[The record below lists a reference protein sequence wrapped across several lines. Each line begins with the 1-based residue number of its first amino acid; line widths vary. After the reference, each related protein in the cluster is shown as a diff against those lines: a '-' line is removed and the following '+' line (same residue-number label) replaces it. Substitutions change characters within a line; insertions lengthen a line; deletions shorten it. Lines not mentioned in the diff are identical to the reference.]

1 MKNKDLINALRNEG
15 RQPVDLNLGQ
25 VPVSPTIGRMGNY
38 NVVVKGFSTRNA
50 ATELSS
56 ALAQMPQF
64 LGQARNIQETAGK
77 QAANELTTEQVIDRI
92 NKGDFE
98 AQGFLT
104 QFGKDKAFAEQIY
117 NRWFKSQIRPA
128 LIEASSELD
137 NKNHDDLLQMGE
149 GEAFQ
154 EQARAILVNSLTN
167 NDPSILE
174 KISANPHTASLHNK
188 AMEAYIPEFIA
199 KAEATATARKLKF
212 TKDSALQSVTDDV
225 VSLLDQP
232 PIPDYKADKTLT
244 DTENK
249 NKSQKYY
256 TKQRKKLV
264 NHHQS
269 TLEFAMDEARAS
281 GLEGSDLI
289 QARKNALAGL
299 ESRMGF
305 LLEREETQ
313 EFGAILT
320 AMREGVLKIDGKTFG
335 SSKDGLDLMTKSEF
349 MLERYEDKLEADN
362 ERDDFNKEKTTTWI
376 LENIESVAGPVHAD
390 RYSAPEDYEA
400 VIEKLNTLRSSVWG
414 YGKDKVTG
422 REKLFYL
429 EQIKEET
436 AELEALKDK
445 RIDYITFVA
454 DSPKFD
460 ALVREIGLGEP
471 LTIEKEINLGPKEL
485 TQRAGEFGL
494 EPEVAFLMPF
504 REDNKGDS
512 VLDPDIDLLDIP
524 SKARENALRS
534 VIGPEF
540 RAYRKG
546 TLTLDEQKT
555 DELQEKYNNTYA
567 DEFKTLVRELAREKG
582 YIATISPTKTDAR
595 TGRESEVITTRR
607 QEREFIEKGYP
618 LQDGRIKYE
627 RGPRRPSLPATASHS
642 FGVSRDQ
649 PGFEQAIDT
658 DSAYKMVLDPNA
670 VKEMRESNLES
681 ERIDFNNVWL
691 KTKYSK
697 QAKSDRAKAIEDK
710 PITFR
715 EPSLNWE
722 VQQSEVTGLPM
733 EILRTDKGFSKTTY
747 MKDNGFFAFD
757 TEEPFEI
764 DYDRTGSLTNKD
776 APKKR
781 IFNVNAVYKATR
793 LNDFEDLIFIATEYG
808 HAPEGAN
815 VQSPEIQSF
824 LNQQKVLINKYGFMD
839 FRPREAG
846 KPFEPPKEKT
856 LEDYRELY
864 ENSAITDSPKEEGS
878 PPVSAT
884 VAPNLKEGEESVET
898 KITGRQGESG
908 ISVYSPQKGG
918 ENGGDKMEGG
928 YPSSKPGPDGKFLVR
943 TVQEYAEGK
952 HDYITLAGNP
962 AFYNKEYVIPDLPY
976 KDPKT
981 GEKKIFNNVRAIV
994 HDTGDLFKTAPE
1006 FRFDIP
1012 LGKDLKR
1019 QEMEDYE
1026 LLLKT
1031 DGISYIPAVEPRE
1044 GGPVD
1049 QPVEQPVDSK

>member
-1 MKNKDLINALRNEG
+1 MKNQDLINALRNEG

-38 NVVVKGFSTRNA
+38 NVVVKGFSTRNS

-77 QAANELTTEQVIDRI
+77 QAADELTTEQVIERI

-137 NKNHDDLLQMGE
+137 NKSHDDLLQMGE

-154 EQARAILVNSLTN
+154 AQAQAILVNSLTN

-174 KISANPHTASLHNK
+174 KIADNPHTASLHNK

-225 VSLLDQP
+225 VSLLDRD
-232 PIPDYKADKTLT
+232 PIPDYKANETLS
-244 DTENK
+244 DIENK

-269 TLEFAMDEARAS
+269 TLEFAMDAARAS
-281 GLEGSDLI
+281 GLEGTDLI

-349 MLERYEDKLEADN
+349 MIERYEDKLEADN
-362 ERDDFNKEKTTTWI
+362 ERDDFNKDKTSGW
-376 LENIESVAGPVHAD
+376 LLDNVESIAGPVHDD
-390 RYSAPEDYEA
+390 RYSAPEDYDG
-400 VIEKLNTLRSSVWG
+400 VIQKLTTLRSSVRE
-414 YGKDKVTG
+414 YGEDIATK

-429 EQIKEET
+429 ERVEEEID
-436 AELEALKDK
+436 ELEALKEK
-445 RIDYITFVA
+445 RVDYVTFVA

-471 LTIEKEINLGPKEL
+471 LTIQKEINLGPPEL
-485 TQRAGEFGL
+485 VQRAGEFGL
-494 EPEVAFLMPF
+494 EPEVAFLMPS
-504 REDNKGDS
+504 RQDPKTGDY
-512 VLDPDIDLLDIP
+512 VPQADIDLLDVP
-524 SKARENALRS
+524 TKARKNALRS

-555 DELQEKYNNTYA
+555 EELQEKYTDAYA

-595 TGRESEVITTRR
+595 TGRESEAVETRR

-627 RGPRRPSLPATASHS
+627 RGRRRPSLPATASHS
-642 FGVSRDQ
+642 LGVARDQ
-649 PGFEQAIDT
+649 SGFEPAVDT

-681 ERIDFNNVWL
+681 ERIDFNSVWL

-697 QAKSDRAKAIEDK
+697 QAKSDRAKAIDNK
-710 PITFR
+710 LISLR
-715 EPSLNWE
+715 VPSLNWE

-824 LNQQKVLINKYGFMD
+824 LNNQKVLINKYGFMD
-839 FRPREAG
+839 FRRRETR

-856 LEDYRELY
+856 LEDYRELF
-864 ENSAITDSPKEEGS
+864 ENSAITDPPKQENEE
-878 PPVSAT
+878 
-884 VAPNLKEGEESVET
+884 
-898 KITGRQGESG
+898 
-908 ISVYSPQKGG
+908 
-918 ENGGDKMEGG
+918 
-928 YPSSKPGPDGKFLVR
+928 
-943 TVQEYAEGK
+943 
-952 HDYITLAGNP
+952 
-962 AFYNKEYVIPDLPY
+962 
-976 KDPKT
+976 
-981 GEKKIFNNVRAIV
+981 
-994 HDTGDLFKTAPE
+994 
-1006 FRFDIP
+1006 
-1012 LGKDLKR
+1012 
-1019 QEMEDYE
+1019 
-1026 LLLKT
+1026 
-1031 DGISYIPAVEPRE
+1031 
-1044 GGPVD
+1044 
-1049 QPVEQPVDSK
+1049 

>member
-1 MKNKDLINALRNEG
+1 MKNQDLINALRNEG

-38 NVVVKGFSTRNA
+38 NVVVKGFSTRNS

-64 LGQARNIQETAGK
+64 LGQARNIQESAGK
-77 QAANELTTEQVIDRI
+77 QAADELTTEQIIDRI

-137 NKNHDDLLQMGE
+137 NKSHDDLLQMGE

-154 EQARAILVNSLTN
+154 AQAQAILVNSLTN

-174 KISANPHTASLHNK
+174 KIAANPHTASLHNK

-232 PIPDYKADKTLT
+232 PIPDYKANETLS
-244 DTENK
+244 DIENK

-269 TLEFAMDEARAS
+269 TLEFAMEEARAS

-362 ERDDFNKEKTTTWI
+362 ERDDFNKDKTSGW
-376 LENIESVAGPVHAD
+376 LLDNVESIAGPVHDD
-390 RYSAPEDYEA
+390 RYSAPEDYDG
-400 VIEKLNTLRSSVWG
+400 VIQKLTTLRSSVRE
-414 YGKDKVTG
+414 YGEDIATK

-429 EQIKEET
+429 ERVEEEID
-436 AELEALKDK
+436 ELEALKEK
-445 RIDYITFVA
+445 RVDYVTFVA
-454 DSPKFD
+454 DSPKFT
-460 ALVREIGLGEP
+460 ALVREIGIGEQA
-471 LTIEKEINLGPKEL
+471 TIQKDTASGQLEL
-485 TQRAGEFGL
+485 QQRAREFDVEAEL
-494 EPEVAFLMPF
+494 ESLSIT
-504 REDNKGDS
+504 RQNIRGDDEKTYDMD
-512 VLDPDIDLLDIP
+512 VFDIP
-524 SKARENALRS
+524 AKARKNALEK

-546 TLTLDEQKT
+546 TLSLDAEKK
-555 DELQEKYNNTYA
+555 EALQTRYKEAYA
-567 DEFKTLVRELAREKG
+567 SEFNTLVRELAREKG
-582 YIATISPTKTDAR
+582 YTKPVTPAETKTKPKQVSPEFA
-595 TGRESEVITTRR
+595 EALKRR
-607 QEREFIEKGYP
+607 KIEQQGYP
-618 LQDGRIKYE
+618 LENGRLQYE
-627 RGPRRPSLPATASHS
+627 PAFFAEDEVISPA
-642 FGVSRDQ
+642 GLV
-649 PGFEQAIDT
+649 DT
-658 DSAYKMVLDPNA
+658 DNAYKMLVDPNA
-670 VKEMRESNLES
+670 VDVMRTSNTEAERLE
-681 ERIDFNNVWL
+681 FNKKWL
-691 KTKYSK
+691 NTKFRKFAQS
-697 QAKSDRAKAIEDK
+697 ARAKAIMQK
-710 PITFR
+710 PEALR
-715 EPSLNWE
+715 PSSLSWE

-733 EILRTDKGFSKTTY
+733 EILKTDKGFSKTTY
-747 MKDNGFFAFD
+747 MKDNGFLAFD

-764 DYDRTGSLTNKD
+764 DYDQDGSLTNKD

-781 IFNVNAVYKATR
+781 IFNVNAVYKAVR
-793 LNDFEDLIFIATEYG
+793 KNDFEDLIFIATEYG
-808 HAPEGAN
+808 HAPEGSN

-824 LNQQKVLINKYGFMD
+824 LNKQKVLVNKYGFMD
-839 FRPREAG
+839 LRPRETR

-856 LEDYRELY
+856 LEDYRELF
-864 ENSAITDSPKEEGS
+864 ENSAITDPPKQENEE
-878 PPVSAT
+878 
-884 VAPNLKEGEESVET
+884 
-898 KITGRQGESG
+898 
-908 ISVYSPQKGG
+908 
-918 ENGGDKMEGG
+918 
-928 YPSSKPGPDGKFLVR
+928 
-943 TVQEYAEGK
+943 
-952 HDYITLAGNP
+952 
-962 AFYNKEYVIPDLPY
+962 
-976 KDPKT
+976 
-981 GEKKIFNNVRAIV
+981 
-994 HDTGDLFKTAPE
+994 
-1006 FRFDIP
+1006 
-1012 LGKDLKR
+1012 
-1019 QEMEDYE
+1019 
-1026 LLLKT
+1026 
-1031 DGISYIPAVEPRE
+1031 
-1044 GGPVD
+1044 
-1049 QPVEQPVDSK
+1049 

>member
-1 MKNKDLINALRNEG
+1 MKNQDLINALRNEG

-38 NVVVKGFSTRNA
+38 NVVVKGFSTRNS

-56 ALAQMPQF
+56 ALAQMPQL
-64 LGQARNIQETAGK
+64 LGQARNIQESAGK
-77 QAANELTTEQVIDRI
+77 QAADELTTEQVIDRI

-128 LIEASSELD
+128 LIEASSQLD

-154 EQARAILVNSLTN
+154 AQARAILVNSLTN

-174 KISANPHTASLHNK
+174 KIAANPHTASLHNK

-225 VSLLDQP
+225 VSLLDLD
-232 PIPDYKADKTLT
+232 PIADYKADGTLS
-244 DTENK
+244 DIENK

-269 TLEFAMDEARAS
+269 TLEFAMDAARAS
-281 GLEGSDLI
+281 GLEGADLI

-320 AMREGVLKIDGKTFG
+320 AMREGGLKIDGKTFG

-349 MLERYEDKLEADN
+349 MLGRYEDKLEADN

-376 LENIESVAGPVHAD
+376 LDNIESVAGPVHAD

-400 VIEKLNTLRSSVWG
+400 VIEKLNTLRSSVLG

-445 RIDYITFVA
+445 RVDYITFVA

-471 LTIEKEINLGPKEL
+471 LTIQKEINLGPPEL
-485 TQRAGEFGL
+485 VQRAGEFGL
-494 EPEVAFLMPF
+494 EPEVAFLMPS
-504 REDNKGDS
+504 RQDKTGDY
-512 VLDPDIDLLDIP
+512 VPQADIDLLDIP
-524 SKARENALRS
+524 SKARKNALRS

-546 TLTLDEQKT
+546 ALTLDEQKT
-555 DELQEKYNNTYA
+555 EELQEKYTDAYA

-582 YIATISPTKTDAR
+582 YIATISPTKTAR
-595 TGRESEVITTRR
+595 TDRESEAVKTRR

-627 RGPRRPSLPATASHS
+627 RGREKRRVGSQATGFVEAA
-642 FGVSRDQ
+642 
-649 PGFEQAIDT
+649 FEQAINT

-670 VKEMRESNLES
+670 VKEMRESNPES
-681 ERIDFNNVWL
+681 ERINFNNVWL

-697 QAKSDRAKAIEDK
+697 QAKSDRAKAIDNK
-710 PITFR
+710 LMSLR
-715 EPSLNWE
+715 DPSLNWE

-764 DYDRTGSLTNKD
+764 DYDRTGSLTKKD

-808 HAPEGAN
+808 HAPKGSNAE
-815 VQSPEIQSF
+815 SPEIQSF
-824 LNQQKVLINKYGFMD
+824 LKKQKVLVNKYGFMD
-839 FRPREAG
+839 FRRRETR
-846 KPFEPPKEKT
+846 KPFEPPKEKN
-856 LEDYRELY
+856 LEDYRELF
-864 ENSAITDSPKEEGS
+864 ENSAITDPPKEEEGS

-884 VAPNLKEGEESVET
+884 VAPNLKEEEESVET

-994 HDTGDLFKTAPE
+994 HDTGDLFKKAPE

-1031 DGISYIPAVEPRE
+1031 DGISYIPAVELRE

>member
-1 MKNKDLINALRNEG
+1 
-15 RQPVDLNLGQ
+15 
-25 VPVSPTIGRMGNY
+25 
-38 NVVVKGFSTRNA
+38 
-50 ATELSS
+50 
-56 ALAQMPQF
+56 
-64 LGQARNIQETAGK
+64 
-77 QAANELTTEQVIDRI
+77 
-92 NKGDFE
+92 
-98 AQGFLT
+98 
-104 QFGKDKAFAEQIY
+104 
-117 NRWFKSQIRPA
+117 
-128 LIEASSELD
+128 
-137 NKNHDDLLQMGE
+137 
-149 GEAFQ
+149 
-154 EQARAILVNSLTN
+154 
-167 NDPSILE
+167 
-174 KISANPHTASLHNK
+174 
-188 AMEAYIPEFIA
+188 
-199 KAEATATARKLKF
+199 
-212 TKDSALQSVTDDV
+212 
-225 VSLLDQP
+225 
-232 PIPDYKADKTLT
+232 
-244 DTENK
+244 
-249 NKSQKYY
+249 
-256 TKQRKKLV
+256 
-264 NHHQS
+264 
-269 TLEFAMDEARAS
+269 
-281 GLEGSDLI
+281 
-289 QARKNALAGL
+289 
-299 ESRMGF
+299 
-305 LLEREETQ
+305 
-313 EFGAILT
+313 
-320 AMREGVLKIDGKTFG
+320 
-335 SSKDGLDLMTKSEF
+335 
-349 MLERYEDKLEADN
+349 
-362 ERDDFNKEKTTTWI
+362 
-376 LENIESVAGPVHAD
+376 
-390 RYSAPEDYEA
+390 
-400 VIEKLNTLRSSVWG
+400 
-414 YGKDKVTG
+414 
-422 REKLFYL
+422 
-429 EQIKEET
+429 
-436 AELEALKDK
+436 
-445 RIDYITFVA
+445 
-454 DSPKFD
+454 
-460 ALVREIGLGEP
+460 
-471 LTIEKEINLGPKEL
+471 
-485 TQRAGEFGL
+485 
-494 EPEVAFLMPF
+494 
-504 REDNKGDS
+504 
-512 VLDPDIDLLDIP
+512 
-524 SKARENALRS
+524 
-534 VIGPEF
+534 
-540 RAYRKG
+540 
-546 TLTLDEQKT
+546 
-555 DELQEKYNNTYA
+555 
-567 DEFKTLVRELAREKG
+567 
-582 YIATISPTKTDAR
+582 
-595 TGRESEVITTRR
+595 
-607 QEREFIEKGYP
+607 
-618 LQDGRIKYE
+618 
-627 RGPRRPSLPATASHS
+627 
-642 FGVSRDQ
+642 
-649 PGFEQAIDT
+649 
-658 DSAYKMVLDPNA
+658 MVLDPNA

>member
-1 MKNKDLINALRNEG
+1 MKNQDLINALRNEG

-50 ATELSS
+50 ATELSA

-77 QAANELTTEQVIDRI
+77 QAADELTTEQVIDRI

-137 NKNHDDLLQMGE
+137 NKSHDDLLQMGE

-154 EQARAILVNSLTN
+154 AQAQAILVNSLTN

-174 KISANPHTASLHNK
+174 KIAANPHTASLHNK

-232 PIPDYKADKTLT
+232 PIRDYKADKTLT
-244 DTENK
+244 DIENK

-269 TLEFAMDEARAS
+269 TLDFAMDAARTS
-281 GLEGSDLI
+281 GLEG
-289 QARKNALAGL
+289 
-299 ESRMGF
+299 
-305 LLEREETQ
+305 LEREETQ

-349 MLERYEDKLEADN
+349 MLQRYEDKLEADN

-376 LENIESVAGPVHAD
+376 LDNIESVAGPVHDD
-390 RYSAPEDYEA
+390 RYSAPEDYED
-400 VIEKLNTLRSSVWG
+400 VIQKLNTLRGSVRE
-414 YGKDKVTG
+414 YEQDTATG

-429 EQIKEET
+429 EQIKEEID
-436 AELEALKDK
+436 ELEALKDK
-445 RIDYITFVA
+445 RIDYVTFVA

-471 LTIEKEINLGPKEL
+471 MTIQKEINLGPPEL
-485 TQRAGEFGL
+485 VQRAGEFGL
-494 EPEVAFLMPF
+494 EPEVAFLMPS
-504 REDNKGDS
+504 RQDPKTGDY
-512 VLDPDIDLLDIP
+512 VPQPDIDLLDVP
-524 SKARENALRS
+524 TKARENALKS

-546 TLTLDEQKT
+546 TLTLNEEKIE
-555 DELQEKYNNTYA
+555 ELQEKYNNAYV

-582 YIATISPTKTDAR
+582 YSATIAPTKPDVR
-595 TGRESEVITTRR
+595 LGRESETVKTRR
-607 QEREFIEKGYP
+607 LEQEFIEKGYP

-627 RGPRRPSLPATASHS
+627 RGREKRRVGSQAAG
-642 FGVSRDQ
+642 FVAAE
-649 PGFEQAIDT
+649 FEQTIDT
-658 DSAYKMVLDPNA
+658 DSAYKMVLDPDA
-670 VKEMRESNLES
+670 VKQMRESNLES

-697 QAKSDRAKAIEDK
+697 QAKSDRAKAIKNK
-710 PITFR
+710 PMSLR

-824 LNQQKVLINKYGFMD
+824 LNKQKVLVNKYGFMD
-839 FRPREAG
+839 FRPRETR

-856 LEDYRELY
+856 LEDYRELF
-864 ENSAITDSPKEEGS
+864 ENSAITDPPKQENEE
-878 PPVSAT
+878 
-884 VAPNLKEGEESVET
+884 
-898 KITGRQGESG
+898 
-908 ISVYSPQKGG
+908 
-918 ENGGDKMEGG
+918 
-928 YPSSKPGPDGKFLVR
+928 
-943 TVQEYAEGK
+943 
-952 HDYITLAGNP
+952 
-962 AFYNKEYVIPDLPY
+962 
-976 KDPKT
+976 
-981 GEKKIFNNVRAIV
+981 
-994 HDTGDLFKTAPE
+994 
-1006 FRFDIP
+1006 
-1012 LGKDLKR
+1012 
-1019 QEMEDYE
+1019 
-1026 LLLKT
+1026 
-1031 DGISYIPAVEPRE
+1031 
-1044 GGPVD
+1044 
-1049 QPVEQPVDSK
+1049 

>member
-1 MKNKDLINALRNEG
+1 
-15 RQPVDLNLGQ
+15 
-25 VPVSPTIGRMGNY
+25 MGNY
-38 NVVVKGFSTRNA
+38 NVVVKGFSTRNS

-64 LGQARNIQETAGK
+64 LGQARNIQESAGK
-77 QAANELTTEQVIDRI
+77 QAADELTTEQVIDRI

-137 NKNHDDLLQMGE
+137 NKSHDDLLQMGE

-154 EQARAILVNSLTN
+154 AQAQAILVNSLTN

-174 KISANPHTASLHNK
+174 KIAANPHTASLHNK

-232 PIPDYKADKTLT
+232 PIPDYKANETLS
-244 DTENK
+244 DIENK

-269 TLEFAMDEARAS
+269 TLEFAMEEARAS

-362 ERDDFNKEKTTTWI
+362 ERDDFNKDKTSGW
-376 LENIESVAGPVHAD
+376 LLDNVESIAGPVHDD
-390 RYSAPEDYEA
+390 RYSAPEDYDG
-400 VIEKLNTLRSSVWG
+400 VIQKLTTLRSSVRE
-414 YGKDKVTG
+414 YGEDIATK

-429 EQIKEET
+429 ERVEEEID
-436 AELEALKDK
+436 ELEALKEK
-445 RIDYITFVA
+445 RVDYVTFVA
-454 DSPKFD
+454 DSPKFT
-460 ALVREIGLGEP
+460 ALVREIGIGEQA
-471 LTIEKEINLGPKEL
+471 TIQKDTASGQLEL
-485 TQRAGEFGL
+485 QQRAREFDVEAEL
-494 EPEVAFLMPF
+494 ESLSIT
-504 REDNKGDS
+504 RQNIRGDDEKTYDMD
-512 VLDPDIDLLDIP
+512 VFDIP
-524 SKARENALRS
+524 AKARKNALEK

-546 TLTLDEQKT
+546 TLSLDAEKK
-555 DELQEKYNNTYA
+555 EALQTRYKEAYA
-567 DEFKTLVRELAREKG
+567 SEFNTLVRELAREKG
-582 YIATISPTKTDAR
+582 YTKPVTPAETKTKPKQVSPEFA
-595 TGRESEVITTRR
+595 EALKRR
-607 QEREFIEKGYP
+607 KIEQQGYP
-618 LQDGRIKYE
+618 LENGRLQYE
-627 RGPRRPSLPATASHS
+627 PAFFAEDEVISPA
-642 FGVSRDQ
+642 GLV
-649 PGFEQAIDT
+649 DT
-658 DSAYKMVLDPNA
+658 DNAYKMLVDPNA
-670 VKEMRESNLES
+670 VDVMRTSNTEAERLE
-681 ERIDFNNVWL
+681 FNKKWL
-691 KTKYSK
+691 NTKFRKFAQS
-697 QAKSDRAKAIEDK
+697 ARAKAIMQK
-710 PITFR
+710 PEALR
-715 EPSLNWE
+715 PSSLSWE

-733 EILRTDKGFSKTTY
+733 EILKTDKGFSKTTY
-747 MKDNGFFAFD
+747 MKDNGFLAFD

-764 DYDRTGSLTNKD
+764 DYDQDGSLTNKD

-781 IFNVNAVYKATR
+781 IFNVNAVYKAVR
-793 LNDFEDLIFIATEYG
+793 KNDFEDLIFIATEYG
-808 HAPEGAN
+808 HAPEGSN

-824 LNQQKVLINKYGFMD
+824 LNKQKVLVNKYGFMD
-839 FRPREAG
+839 FRRRETR

-856 LEDYRELY
+856 LEDYRELF
-864 ENSAITDSPKEEGS
+864 ENSAITDPPKQENEE
-878 PPVSAT
+878 
-884 VAPNLKEGEESVET
+884 
-898 KITGRQGESG
+898 
-908 ISVYSPQKGG
+908 
-918 ENGGDKMEGG
+918 
-928 YPSSKPGPDGKFLVR
+928 
-943 TVQEYAEGK
+943 
-952 HDYITLAGNP
+952 
-962 AFYNKEYVIPDLPY
+962 
-976 KDPKT
+976 
-981 GEKKIFNNVRAIV
+981 
-994 HDTGDLFKTAPE
+994 
-1006 FRFDIP
+1006 
-1012 LGKDLKR
+1012 
-1019 QEMEDYE
+1019 
-1026 LLLKT
+1026 
-1031 DGISYIPAVEPRE
+1031 
-1044 GGPVD
+1044 
-1049 QPVEQPVDSK
+1049 

>member
-1 MKNKDLINALRNEG
+1 
-15 RQPVDLNLGQ
+15 
-25 VPVSPTIGRMGNY
+25 
-38 NVVVKGFSTRNA
+38 
-50 ATELSS
+50 
-56 ALAQMPQF
+56 
-64 LGQARNIQETAGK
+64 
-77 QAANELTTEQVIDRI
+77 
-92 NKGDFE
+92 
-98 AQGFLT
+98 
-104 QFGKDKAFAEQIY
+104 
-117 NRWFKSQIRPA
+117 

-137 NKNHDDLLQMGE
+137 NKSHDDLLQMGE

-154 EQARAILVNSLTN
+154 AQAQAILVNSLTN

-174 KISANPHTASLHNK
+174 KIADNPHTASLHNK

-225 VSLLDQP
+225 VSLLDRD
-232 PIPDYKADKTLT
+232 PIPDYKANETLS
-244 DTENK
+244 DIENK

-269 TLEFAMDEARAS
+269 TLEFAMDAARAS
-281 GLEGSDLI
+281 GLEGTDLI

-349 MLERYEDKLEADN
+349 MIERYEDKLEADN
-362 ERDDFNKEKTTTWI
+362 ERDDFNKDKTSGW
-376 LENIESVAGPVHAD
+376 LLDNVESIAGPVHDD
-390 RYSAPEDYEA
+390 RYSAPEDYDG
-400 VIEKLNTLRSSVWG
+400 VIQKLTTLRSSVRE
-414 YGKDKVTG
+414 YGEDIATK

-429 EQIKEET
+429 ERVEEEID
-436 AELEALKDK
+436 ELEALKEK
-445 RIDYITFVA
+445 RVDYVTFVA

-471 LTIEKEINLGPKEL
+471 LTIQKEINLGPPEL
-485 TQRAGEFGL
+485 VQRAGEFGL
-494 EPEVAFLMPF
+494 EPEVAFLMPS
-504 REDNKGDS
+504 RQDPKTGDY
-512 VLDPDIDLLDIP
+512 VPQADIDLLDVP
-524 SKARENALRS
+524 TKARKNALRS

-555 DELQEKYNNTYA
+555 EELQEKYTDAYA

-595 TGRESEVITTRR
+595 TGRESEAVETRR

-618 LQDGRIKYE
+618 FQDGRIKYE
-627 RGPRRPSLPATASHS
+627 RGRRRPSLPATASHS
-642 FGVSRDQ
+642 LGVARDQ
-649 PGFEQAIDT
+649 SGFEPAVDT

-681 ERIDFNNVWL
+681 ERIDFNSVWL

-697 QAKSDRAKAIEDK
+697 QAKSDRAKAIDNK
-710 PITFR
+710 LISLR
-715 EPSLNWE
+715 VPSLNWE

-824 LNQQKVLINKYGFMD
+824 LNNQKVLINKYGFMD
-839 FRPREAG
+839 FRRRETR

-856 LEDYRELY
+856 LEDYRELF
-864 ENSAITDSPKEEGS
+864 ENSAITDPPKQENEE
-878 PPVSAT
+878 
-884 VAPNLKEGEESVET
+884 
-898 KITGRQGESG
+898 
-908 ISVYSPQKGG
+908 
-918 ENGGDKMEGG
+918 
-928 YPSSKPGPDGKFLVR
+928 
-943 TVQEYAEGK
+943 
-952 HDYITLAGNP
+952 
-962 AFYNKEYVIPDLPY
+962 
-976 KDPKT
+976 
-981 GEKKIFNNVRAIV
+981 
-994 HDTGDLFKTAPE
+994 
-1006 FRFDIP
+1006 
-1012 LGKDLKR
+1012 
-1019 QEMEDYE
+1019 
-1026 LLLKT
+1026 
-1031 DGISYIPAVEPRE
+1031 
-1044 GGPVD
+1044 
-1049 QPVEQPVDSK
+1049 

>member
-1 MKNKDLINALRNEG
+1 MKNQDLINALRNEG

-50 ATELSS
+50 ATELSA

-77 QAANELTTEQVIDRI
+77 QAADELTTEQVIERI

-149 GEAFQ
+149 GEEFQ
-154 EQARAILVNSLTN
+154 AQARAILVNSLTN

-174 KISANPHTASLHNK
+174 KIAANPHTASLHNK

-199 KAEATATARKLKF
+199 KAEATATARKIKF

-232 PIPDYKADKTLT
+232 PIPDYKANETLS
-244 DTENK
+244 DIENK

-269 TLEFAMDEARAS
+269 TLDFAMDAARAS
-281 GLEGSDLI
+281 GLEGADLI

-349 MLERYEDKLEADN
+349 MLQRYEDKLEADN

-376 LENIESVAGPVHAD
+376 LDNIESVAGPVHDD
-390 RYSAPEDYEA
+390 RYSAPEDYED
-400 VIEKLNTLRSSVWG
+400 VIQKLNTLRGSVRE
-414 YGKDKVTG
+414 YGEDTATG

-429 EQIKEET
+429 EQIKEEID
-436 AELEALKDK
+436 ELEALKDK
-445 RIDYITFVA
+445 RIDYVTFVA

-471 LTIEKEINLGPKEL
+471 MTIQKEINLGPEEL
-485 TQRAGEFGL
+485 VQRAGEFGL
-494 EPEVAFLMPF
+494 EPEVAFLMPS
-504 REDNKGDS
+504 RQDPKTGDY
-512 VLDPDIDLLDIP
+512 VPQPDIDLVDVP
-524 SKARENALRS
+524 TKARKNALKS

-546 TLTLDEQKT
+546 TLTLNDEKI
-555 DELQEKYNNTYA
+555 EKLQEKYNNAYV

-582 YIATISPTKTDAR
+582 YSATIAPTKTDA
-595 TGRESEVITTRR
+595 TPGRESETVKQRR
-607 QEREFIEKGYP
+607 LEQEFIEKGYP

-627 RGPRRPSLPATASHS
+627 RGRRIPSAFYDTS
-642 FGVSRDQ
+642 GVSMDT
-649 PGFEQAIDT
+649 FEQAIDT

-697 QAKSDRAKAIEDK
+697 QAKSDRAKAIENK
-710 PITFR
+710 PMSLR
-715 EPSLNWE
+715 NPSLNWE

-747 MKDNGFFAFD
+747 MKDNGFLAFD

-764 DYDRTGSLTNKD
+764 DYDRNGSLTNKD
-776 APKKR
+776 APNKR

-808 HAPEGAN
+808 HAPEGSN

-824 LNQQKVLINKYGFMD
+824 LNKQKVLVNKYGFMD
-839 FRPREAG
+839 FRPRETR
-846 KPFEPPKEKT
+846 KTFEPPKEKT
-856 LEDYRELY
+856 LEDYRELF
-864 ENSAITDSPKEEGS
+864 ENSAITDPPKQENEE
-878 PPVSAT
+878 
-884 VAPNLKEGEESVET
+884 
-898 KITGRQGESG
+898 
-908 ISVYSPQKGG
+908 
-918 ENGGDKMEGG
+918 
-928 YPSSKPGPDGKFLVR
+928 
-943 TVQEYAEGK
+943 
-952 HDYITLAGNP
+952 
-962 AFYNKEYVIPDLPY
+962 
-976 KDPKT
+976 
-981 GEKKIFNNVRAIV
+981 
-994 HDTGDLFKTAPE
+994 
-1006 FRFDIP
+1006 
-1012 LGKDLKR
+1012 
-1019 QEMEDYE
+1019 
-1026 LLLKT
+1026 
-1031 DGISYIPAVEPRE
+1031 
-1044 GGPVD
+1044 
-1049 QPVEQPVDSK
+1049 

>member
-1 MKNKDLINALRNEG
+1 MKNQDLINALRNEG

-38 NVVVKGFSTRNA
+38 NVVVPGYSTRNS

-56 ALAQMPQF
+56 ALAQMPQL

-77 QAANELTTEQVIDRI
+77 QAADELTTEQVIDRI

-128 LIEASSELD
+128 LISASSELD
-137 NKNHDDLLQMGE
+137 NKSHDDLLQMGE

-154 EQARAILVNSLTN
+154 AQARAILVNSLTN

-174 KISANPHTASLHNK
+174 KIAANPHTASLHNK

-225 VSLLDQP
+225 VSLLDLD
-232 PIPDYKADKTLT
+232 PIADYKADETLS
-244 DTENK
+244 DIENK

-269 TLEFAMDEARAS
+269 TLEFAMDAARAS
-281 GLEGSDLI
+281 GLEGTDLI

-362 ERDDFNKEKTTTWI
+362 ERDDFNKDKTSGW
-376 LENIESVAGPVHAD
+376 LLDNVESIAGPIQDD
-390 RYSAPEDYEA
+390 RYSDPKDYEDG
-400 VIEKLNTLRSSVWG
+400 IEQLKTLRSSVRE
-414 YGKDKVTG
+414 YGEDIATK

-429 EQIKEET
+429 ERVQEEID
-436 AELEALKDK
+436 ELEAAKDK
-445 RIDYITFVA
+445 RVDDVTFVL

-460 ALVREIGLGEP
+460 ALTREVGIGEQA
-471 LTIEKEINLGPKEL
+471 TIKKDTTAGQLEL
-485 TQRAGEFGL
+485 QQRAREFDVEAEL
-494 EPEVAFLMPF
+494 ESLAIV
-504 REDNKGDS
+504 RQNIRGDDEKTYDMD
-512 VLDPDIDLLDIP
+512 VFDIP
-524 SKARENALRS
+524 AKARKNALEK

-546 TLTLDEQKT
+546 TLSLDAEKK
-555 DELQEKYNNTYA
+555 EALQTSYKEAYA
-567 DEFKTLVRELAREKG
+567 SEFNTLVRELAREKG
-582 YIATISPTKTDAR
+582 YTKPVTPAETKTKPKQVSPEFA
-595 TGRESEVITTRR
+595 EALKRR
-607 QEREFIEKGYP
+607 KIEQQGYP
-618 LQDGRIKYE
+618 LENGRLQYE
-627 RGPRRPSLPATASHS
+627 PAFFTEGEVISPA
-642 FGVSRDQ
+642 GLV
-649 PGFEQAIDT
+649 DT
-658 DSAYKMVLDPNA
+658 DNAYKMLVDPNA
-670 VKEMRESNLES
+670 VDVMRTSNTEAERLE
-681 ERIDFNNVWL
+681 FNKKWL
-691 KTKYSK
+691 NTKFRKIAQS
-697 QAKSDRAKAIEDK
+697 ARAKAIMQK
-710 PITFR
+710 PEALR
-715 EPSLNWE
+715 PGSLSWE
-722 VQQSEVTGLPM
+722 VQQSEVTGLPL
-733 EILRTDKGFSKTTY
+733 EILKTDKGFSKTTY
-747 MKDNGFFAFD
+747 MKDNGFLAFD

-764 DYDRTGSLTNKD
+764 DYDQDGSLTNKD

-781 IFNVNAVYKATR
+781 IFNVNAVYKAVR
-793 LNDFEDLIFIATEYG
+793 KNDFEDLIFIATEYG

-824 LNQQKVLINKYGFMD
+824 LNKQKVLVNKYGFMD
-839 FRPREAG
+839 LRPRETR

-856 LEDYRELY
+856 LEDYRELF
-864 ENSAITDSPKEEGS
+864 ENSAITDPPKQENEE
-878 PPVSAT
+878 
-884 VAPNLKEGEESVET
+884 
-898 KITGRQGESG
+898 
-908 ISVYSPQKGG
+908 
-918 ENGGDKMEGG
+918 
-928 YPSSKPGPDGKFLVR
+928 
-943 TVQEYAEGK
+943 
-952 HDYITLAGNP
+952 
-962 AFYNKEYVIPDLPY
+962 
-976 KDPKT
+976 
-981 GEKKIFNNVRAIV
+981 
-994 HDTGDLFKTAPE
+994 
-1006 FRFDIP
+1006 
-1012 LGKDLKR
+1012 
-1019 QEMEDYE
+1019 
-1026 LLLKT
+1026 
-1031 DGISYIPAVEPRE
+1031 
-1044 GGPVD
+1044 
-1049 QPVEQPVDSK
+1049 

>member
-1 MKNKDLINALRNEG
+1 MKNQDLINALRNEG

-50 ATELSS
+50 ATELSA

-77 QAANELTTEQVIDRI
+77 QAADELTTEQVIERI

-137 NKNHDDLLQMGE
+137 NKSHDDLLQMGE

-154 EQARAILVNSLTN
+154 AQAQAILVNSLTN

-174 KISANPHTASLHNK
+174 KIAANPHTASLHNK

-225 VSLLDQP
+225 VSLLDQS
-232 PIPDYKADKTLT
+232 PIADYKADKTLS
-244 DTENK
+244 DIENK

-256 TKQRKKLV
+256 TRQRKKLV

-269 TLEFAMDEARAS
+269 TLDFAMDAARAS
-281 GLEGSDLI
+281 GLEGTDLI

-376 LENIESVAGPVHAD
+376 LDNIESVAGPVHAD
-390 RYSAPEDYEA
+390 RYSDPEDYED
-400 VIEKLNTLRSSVWG
+400 VIQKLNTLRGSVRE
-414 YGKDKVTG
+414 YGEDTATG

-429 EQIKEET
+429 EQIKEEV

-445 RIDYITFVA
+445 RIDYVTLLT

-460 ALVREIGLGEP
+460 ALVREIGLGEQA
-471 LTIEKEINLGPKEL
+471 TITKDTTSGQYEL
-485 TQRAGEFGL
+485 QQRASEFDVEAEL
-494 EPEVAFLMPF
+494 ESLSIT
-504 REDNKGDS
+504 RQNIRGDDEKTYDMD
-512 VLDPDIDLLDIP
+512 VFDIP
-524 SKARENALRS
+524 AKARKNALEK
-534 VIGPEF
+534 VIVPEF

-546 TLTLDEQKT
+546 TLSLDDAKKE
-555 DELQEKYNNTYA
+555 DLQTRYKEAYASEFNN
-567 DEFKTLVRELAREKG
+567 LVRELAREKG
-582 YIATISPTKTDAR
+582 YTKPVTPTETKTKTKVSPEFEEALK
-595 TGRESEVITTRR
+595 RR
-607 QEREFIEKGYP
+607 KIEQQGYP
-618 LQDGRIKYE
+618 LENGRLQYEPASFASGDGAFPSSFLKTVE
-627 RGPRRPSLPATASHS
+627 RNAISPA
-642 FGVSRDQ
+642 GLV
-649 PGFEQAIDT
+649 DT
-658 DSAYKMVLDPNA
+658 DNAYKMLVDPNA
-670 VKEMRESNLES
+670 VEVMRTSNTEAERLE
-681 ERIDFNNVWL
+681 FNKKWL
-691 KTKYSK
+691 NTKFRK
-697 QAKSDRAKAIEDK
+697 IAKRARAKAIMQK
-710 PITFR
+710 P
-715 EPSLNWE
+715 ESLRPGSLSWE

-747 MKDNGFFAFD
+747 MKDNGFLSFD

-764 DYDRTGSLTNKD
+764 DYDRNGSLTNKD

-781 IFNVNAVYKATR
+781 IFNVNAVYKAVR
-793 LNDFEDLIFIATEYG
+793 KNDFEDLIFIAEEYG
-808 HAPEGAN
+808 HAPKGSS

-824 LNQQKVLINKYGFMD
+824 LNNQKVLVNKYGFMD
-839 FRPREAG
+839 FRPRETR

-856 LEDYRELY
+856 VEDYRELF
-864 ENSAITDSPKEEGS
+864 EKSAITDPPKQENEE
-878 PPVSAT
+878 
-884 VAPNLKEGEESVET
+884 
-898 KITGRQGESG
+898 
-908 ISVYSPQKGG
+908 
-918 ENGGDKMEGG
+918 
-928 YPSSKPGPDGKFLVR
+928 
-943 TVQEYAEGK
+943 
-952 HDYITLAGNP
+952 
-962 AFYNKEYVIPDLPY
+962 
-976 KDPKT
+976 
-981 GEKKIFNNVRAIV
+981 
-994 HDTGDLFKTAPE
+994 
-1006 FRFDIP
+1006 
-1012 LGKDLKR
+1012 
-1019 QEMEDYE
+1019 
-1026 LLLKT
+1026 
-1031 DGISYIPAVEPRE
+1031 
-1044 GGPVD
+1044 
-1049 QPVEQPVDSK
+1049 